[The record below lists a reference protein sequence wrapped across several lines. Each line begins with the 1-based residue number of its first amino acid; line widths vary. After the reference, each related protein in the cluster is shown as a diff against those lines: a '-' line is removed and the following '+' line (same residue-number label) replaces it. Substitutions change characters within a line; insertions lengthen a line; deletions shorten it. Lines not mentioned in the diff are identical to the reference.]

1 MRPLLLLPLLI
12 LPLAGCD
19 AFWGPFAAANV
30 ASLTT
35 TGRAVPDLFVSAI
48 TGKDC
53 SIAHLDA
60 GEKRY
65 CRRDPL
71 PPVEAVCTRSLG
83 SVDCWDGPPPGMPP
97 QRPLGDA
104 PPVPA
109 RPPEPWPL
117 RSL

>member
-1 MRPLLLLPLLI
+1 MRPLLLLPMLI

-35 TGRAVPDLFVSAI
+35 TGRAVPDLFVSAV

-71 PPVEAVCTRSLG
+71 PPVEAVCTRVTMSPKG
-83 SVDCWDGPPPGMPP
+83 SGQLSTSATSRRPPPRART
-97 QRPLGDA
+97 RPG
-104 PPVPA
+104 
-109 RPPEPWPL
+109 
-117 RSL
+117 RSR